1 MKKRPDIILILSI
14 LVVAGVLISNFV
26 IIKPN
31 HKMTDAYLL
40 YNPQTPVQTYNNYKA
55 GNSHSPLYQL
65 KEFKP
70 QEFVHIDSS
79 KQQTR

>member
-1 MKKRPDIILILSI
+1 MRKRPDIIFILSL

-40 YNPQTPVQTYNNYKA
+40 YNPQTPVQSYNNKT
-55 GNSHSPLYQL
+55 GNSYSPVHQL
-65 KEFKP
+65 NELKS

-79 KQQTR
+79 KQQTH